1 MAMTPQEYEKLTQQ
15 YSPNTK
21 SWKTIPRAWL
31 FGGGICCIGQA
42 LGDLYRYFGAQE
54 ELVPALISV
63 SLIVLAALL
72 TGFGVFDDIASVGG
86 AGCLV
91 PITGFSNAVT
101 APALEFKSEGL
112 VLGLGA
118 KMFVIAGPGI
128 VYGVTASAVYGLI
141 YWGISGC
148 KAVF

>member
-1 MAMTPQEYEKLTQQ
+1 MTPQEYDKLTKQ

-31 FGGGICCIGQA
+31 FGGSICCIGQA
-42 LGDLYRYFGAQE
+42 LGDLYRYFGAEE
-54 ELVPALISV
+54 ELVPALISI
-63 SLIVLAALL
+63 SLVAIAALL
-72 TGFGVFDDIASVGG
+72 TGLGVFDDIASIGG

-118 KMFVIAGPGI
+118 KMFVIAGPVI
-128 VYGVTASAVYGLI
+128 VYGVSASVVYGAI
-141 YWGISGC
+141 YWMINNWT
-148 KAVF
+148 

>member
-1 MAMTPQEYEKLTQQ
+1 MSMTPQEYDQLTKQ

-21 SWKTIPRAWL
+21 SWRTIPLAWL

-42 LGDLYRYFGAQE
+42 FGDLYRAMGAGE
-54 ELVPALISV
+54 ELVPMLISITLV
-63 SLIVLAALL
+63 AAASLL

-91 PITGFSNAVT
+91 PITGFSNAIT
-101 APALEFKSEGL
+101 APALDFKSEGL

-118 KMFVIAGPGI
+118 KMFVIAGPVI
-128 VYGVTASAVYGLI
+128 VYGVVASVVYGII
-141 YWGISGC
+141 YWLLQL
-148 KAVF
+148 A

>member
-1 MAMTPQEYEKLTQQ
+1 MSMTPQEYDKLTKQ

-21 SWKTIPRAWL
+21 SWKTISRAWL

-42 LGDLYRYFGAQE
+42 LGDFYRYFGAEE
-54 ELVPALISV
+54 ELVPALISI
-63 SLIVLAALL
+63 SLVAITALL
-72 TGFGVFDDIASVGG
+72 TGLGVFDDIAKYGG

-101 APALEFKSEGL
+101 APALDFKSEGW

-118 KMFVIAGPGI
+118 KMFIIAGPVI
-128 VYGVTASAVYGLI
+128 VYGVTASVLYGVI
-141 YWGISGC
+141 YWLMQNM
-148 KAVF
+148 